1 MQNGDSSVELGL
13 PPRTHAHYDTFGLA
27 YASAPGMG
35 LLVQVEVAES
45 LALGSKGGRE
55 ASSSSGRRAGGSQP
69 PQVTYGSA
77 AAHNSAAPFYT
88 YPKGRE
94 GEGERGRGRE
104 LPQ

>member
-1 MQNGDSSVELGL
+1 
-13 PPRTHAHYDTFGLA
+13 
-27 YASAPGMG
+27 MG

-45 LALGSKGGRE
+45 LVLGSEREGGRHHHHP
-55 ASSSSGRRAGGSQP
+55 GGGRAGHNRP

-94 GEGERGRGRE
+94 GEGERGRE
-104 LPQ
+104 LRQ